1 MATERYKLFREIV
14 PGSGP
19 VLLMVHGFLSSR
31 AQWQANLAALALKT
45 RPVLLELWGHG
56 RSPAPEND
64 EAYTIDAYIEQF
76 EQARIALGTLQ
87 VVMVGQSFAAGL
99 GLHYALRHPDRVAAV
114 VMTNSMS
121 ALAKPEGT
129 EQRASRDQM
138 AAQIESRGIAAIRD
152 LPMHPRHARRIST
165 QLREKLIEAADSV
178 RPEAILRTLRMTVPF
193 LSALHELPRVMCPVL
208 LVNGVLE
215 KAFQPLPS
223 RPSQN
228 FSF

>member
-1 MATERYKLFREIV
+1 
-14 PGSGP
+14 
-19 VLLMVHGFLSSR
+19 
-31 AQWQANLAALALKT
+31 
-45 RPVLLELWGHG
+45 
-56 RSPAPEND
+56 
-64 EAYTIDAYIEQF
+64 
-76 EQARIALGTLQ
+76 
-87 VVMVGQSFAAGL
+87 
-99 GLHYALRHPDRVAAV
+99 
-114 VMTNSMS
+114 MTNSMS

-129 EQRASRDQM
+129 EQRASCDQM
-138 AAQIESRGIAAIRD
+138 TAQIESRGIAAIRD

-165 QLREKLIEAADSV
+165 ELREKLIEAADSV

-215 KAFQPLPS
+215 KAFQPLRDLVDGTLPNCILTAIFVRFRAAVYTLSCGLLVRPWSYPS